1 MTEQTSW
8 QNVRD
13 ILAQVQ
19 AAGAD
24 WHQVEATWLQIQQ
37 GWEQL
42 TFIPPA
48 EVVSPE
54 DDWDWHTEGRAT
66 SASSPSAG
74 VDSEREA
81 LVLAYAQT
89 VGPYLERRGLRQEAL
104 AWYAR
109 AVTAAH
115 TLGQRPEEGYLLIKV
130 GRFADGQRATEA
142 IKTALELFREL
153 GDQAGEAAA
162 LYHHGL
168 RYYHAARPV
177 DARRTL
183 EQALQIQQEIGDR
196 AGEGQTRYGLA
207 LLEGQGRPTTAKQ
220 LRRLELLEQALAL
233 QQAAA
238 DRAGVAQTL
247 DNLGIVRQRLG
258 QAAEAMTAL
267 EQALALRRELG
278 DRPGEAQTLT
288 NLATL
293 LGALGETDQAL
304 ACYEQA
310 LLIWPQLERDD
321 MVGMTYYAMGRLC
334 LLAKQLDRATTYF
347 EQARAQGEKMKSRE
361 LSDAAAMALR
371 MVRRQESEAQLKN
384 MGRKGWHW
392 LLEKVGLRR
401 RA

>member
-1 MTEQTSW
+1 LTEQTAW
-8 QNVRD
+8 QGVRD

-24 WHQVEATWLQIQQ
+24 WRQVEEAWPQIRQ

-42 TFIPPA
+42 TLVPPA
-48 EVVSPE
+48 EEVSS
-54 DDWDWHTEGRAT
+54 DDGWDWHTESQAI
-66 SASSPSAG
+66 SASTPSAT

-81 LVLAYAQT
+81 LILAYAQT
-89 VGPYLERRGLRQEAL
+89 IGPYLERRGLRQEAL
-104 AWYAR
+104 AWYER
-109 AVTAAH
+109 ALTAAH

-130 GRFADGQRATEA
+130 GRFADGPRATEA
-142 IKTALELFREL
+142 IQTALALFREL
-153 GDQAGEAAA
+153 GDKAGEATA

-183 EQALQIQQEIGDR
+183 EQALRIQQEIGDR

-207 LLEGQGRPTTAKQ
+207 LLEGQGRQTTAKQ
-220 LRRLELLEQALAL
+220 RRRLELLEQALTL
-233 QQAAA
+233 QQEAA
-238 DRAGVAQTL
+238 DRMGVAQTL
-247 DNLGIVRQRLG
+247 DNLGIVHQRLG
-258 QAAEAMTAL
+258 QAAEALANL

-293 LGALGETDQAL
+293 LGAVGETDQAL
-304 ACYEQA
+304 AYYEQA
-310 LLIWPQLERDD
+310 LPIWPQLERDD

-334 LLAKQLDRATTYF
+334 LLAQQLDRATTYF

-384 MGRKGWHW
+384 MGRQGWHW
-392 LLEKVGLRR
+392 LLEKMGLRR
-401 RA
+401 RT